1 MKFPYLFSPIKINT
15 MELKNR
21 IVMTAM
27 HLGYTPKGEATDRLI
42 DFYSMRARGGV
53 GLIVVGG
60 CSIDE
65 YGSMSSMI
73 GIHDDRYIP
82 GLKRLTSAV
91 QTGGSKI
98 AAQLYQAGRYTHSA
112 MIGGRKPF
120 SSSAVRSKLT
130 GETPR
135 ALELEEIPG
144 VQDKFGKAAVRAKE
158 SGFDAVEILASAGY
172 LISQFLSPITNLRED
187 KYGGSLKN
195 RMRFGIEVAKKVR
208 AAVGPDYPIL
218 VRLAGNDFME
228 GGNTNQE
235 AKGFA
240 SELEKV

>member
-1 MKFPYLFSPIKINT
+1 

-27 HLGYTPKGEATDRLI
+27 HLGYTPNGDVTDCLI
-42 DFYSMRARGGV
+42 DFYTTRARGGV
-53 GLIVVGG
+53 GLIIAGG

-73 GIHDDRYIP
+73 GINDGRYIP
-82 GLKRLTSAV
+82 GLKRLTRAV
-91 QTGGSKI
+91 QAGGSKI
-98 AAQLYQAGRYTHSA
+98 AAQLYQAGRYSHSA

-120 SSSAVRSKLT
+120 SSSAVRSRLT

-144 VQDKFGKAAVRAKE
+144 VQDKFGEAALRARE
-158 SGFDAVEILASAGY
+158 AGFDAVEILASAGY

-187 KYGGSLKN
+187 KYGGSLEN
-195 RMRFGIEVAKKVR
+195 RMRFGIEVAEKVR
-208 AAVGPDYPIL
+208 AAVGKEYPIL
-218 VRLAGNDFME
+218 VRLAGNDFMV

-235 AKGFA
+235 AKVFRGDMCHKTLAF
-240 SELEKV
+240 LIG